1 MQAKEKRYWLYRIQ
15 FLCNTHFMQFMT
27 QSKALADAILSV
39 LLKKW
44 PGFGTDLQ
52 YKNCFE
58 LIIAVILSAQCTDEQ
73 VNKVTPLLFAK
84 WPDPASLA
92 LAPLEAIEQTVYS
105 TGFYKHKAR
114 HIQETARI
122 ISESYNG
129 KIPETFEA
137 LLELPGVGRKTAH
150 LVQSLCYNIPGLII
164 DTHVL
169 RITKRTGLALSSNP
183 YKTEKILA
191 SLIAQKLHAR
201 ASFALN
207 RQAKHICTAKKPQC
221 DTCCITALCKT
232 YSPENFSQ

>member
-1 MQAKEKRYWLYRIQ
+1 
-15 FLCNTHFMQFMT
+15 MQFTT
-27 QSKALADAILSV
+27 QTKALADAILAV

-44 PGFGTDLQ
+44 PGIGTDLQ

-73 VNKVTPLLFAK
+73 VNKVTPQLFAQ

-92 LAPLEAIEQTVYS
+92 SAPLDALEQAVYS

-114 HIQETARI
+114 HIKETARI
-122 ISESYNG
+122 ISETYMG
-129 KIPETFEA
+129 KVPETFEA

-150 LVQSLCYNIPGLII
+150 LVQSLCHDKPGLII

-169 RITKRTGLALSSNP
+169 RITQRTGLALSNNP

-191 SLIAQKLHAR
+191 SIIEQELHAR

-207 RQAKHICTAKKPQC
+207 RQAKHICTARKPQC
-221 DTCCITALCKT
+221 SICSINELCRT
-232 YSPENFSQ
+232 YSPGNFSQ

>member
-1 MQAKEKRYWLYRIQ
+1 MI
-15 FLCNTHFMQFMT
+15 
-27 QSKALADAILSV
+27 QSKSLADAILAV

-44 PGFGTDLQ
+44 PGIGTDLQ

-73 VNKVTPLLFAK
+73 VNTVTPMLFAQ

-92 LAPLEAIEQTVYS
+92 AAPLMEIEHAVYS

-114 HIQETARI
+114 HIKETARI
-122 ISESYNG
+122 ISETYKG
-129 KIPETFEA
+129 KVPETFEA

-150 LVQSLCYNIPGLII
+150 LVQSLCHDKPGLII

-169 RITKRTGLALSSNP
+169 RITQRTGLALSNNP

-191 SLIAQKLHAR
+191 SLIAQELHAQ

-207 RQAKHICTAKKPQC
+207 RQAKYVCAARKPHC
-221 DTCCITALCKT
+221 DSCCINMYCKT
-232 YSPENFSQ
+232 YSPDNFYQ